1 MSTPLRLSLSG
12 LALAALC
19 AGPFGCRRDEEAVHE
34 TIIRAP
40 AGAVAPAG
48 VPRLK
53 PAAGDEGSGLPP
65 GHPPVGEAGVAPAPT
80 APMGGAP
87 AAGTGMAGDV
97 PPPPPVEQ
105 GAGLHWTLPR
115 GWTESR
121 SGGMRYAT
129 LKPAGDAKV
138 DVSVVVL
145 GGPAGGELA
154 NVNRWRGQL
163 GLAPVD
169 AAALPSLRKTVRTKA
184 GDVSLFSFEA
194 ADKQGRMLV
203 GYLFANDSTWFVKM
217 TGEAA
222 AVGAASGDFTQLLK
236 TLSFE

>member
-1 MSTPLRLSLSG
+1 MSFSNVSKTLSPV
-12 LALAALC
+12 ALAA
-19 AGPFGCRRDEEAVHE
+19 AGLLSMHGCRREEGVVHE
-34 TIIRAP
+34 TIVRPAATAAPEGLPRFRRAP
-40 AGAVAPAG
+40 VEPGADMPA
-48 VPRLK
+48 
-53 PAAGDEGSGLPP
+53 
-65 GHPPVGEAGVAPAPT
+65 GHPPVGESGTGAAAPA
-80 APMGGAP
+80 MGAP
-87 AAGTGMAGDV
+87 AGMAGDV
-97 PPPPPVEQ
+97 PPPPPVEK
-105 GAGLHWTLPR
+105 GAGLHWTLPA

-121 SGGMRYAT
+121 TGGMRYAT

-169 AAALPSLRKTVRTKA
+169 EAALPSLKRVFPTKA
-184 GDVSLFSFEA
+184 GDVALFSFDS

-203 GYLFANDSTWFVKM
+203 GYLVAGDSSWFVKM
-217 TGEAA
+217 TGEGA
-222 AVGAASGDFTQLLK
+222 AVGAASDEFAKLLK